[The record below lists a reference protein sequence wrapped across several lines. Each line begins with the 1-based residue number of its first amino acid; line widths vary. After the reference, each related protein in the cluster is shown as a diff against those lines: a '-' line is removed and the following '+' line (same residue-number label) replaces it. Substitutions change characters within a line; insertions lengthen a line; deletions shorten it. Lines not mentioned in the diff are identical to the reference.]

1 MKNGNPLPERI
12 GLGISSCLL
21 GATVRYD
28 GGHKRD
34 AYVTGTLSK
43 YFDLVPVCPE
53 VAIGLGTPRPPLRL
67 VRSGEEIRVRG
78 VADPGRDV
86 SDPLRDYGRA
96 MAARLDGISG
106 YVFKRGSPSCGMERV
121 KVYGG
126 KGRPAG
132 RGAGAYA
139 VAFMAARPLL
149 PCEEEGRLGD
159 PGRRENFFERVFVFR
174 RWQELVRGGLSPAK
188 LIAFHG
194 DHRFLVLS
202 HSQSAGRRLGRL
214 VAAAGRREIG
224 ALGGEYASELMRA
237 LRRPAT
243 RRGHRKVLEHLFGF
257 VSRHLD
263 AADRAEMV
271 ELLDEYHAGLLPLV
285 VPITRFR
292 QHLRRHPHPGV
303 ERQVYLH
310 PHPKELMLGDAC
322 QPPPEAAAR
331 RPSPLPSHPPD
342 PGDSGPGNADVP

>member
-1 MKNGNPLPERI
+1 MAPERRSAAMKNESPPEERI
-12 GLGISSCLL
+12 RLGVSSCLL

-67 VRSGEEIRVRG
+67 VRSGDGVRVRG

-86 SDPLRDYGRA
+86 TDPLRDYGRA

-106 YVFKRGSPSCGMERV
+106 YVFKHGSPSCGMEQV
-121 KVYGG
+121 KVHGG
-126 KGRPAG
+126 KGAPAG
-132 RGAGAYA
+132 RSAGAYA
-139 VAFMAARPLL
+139 AAFMAAQPLL

-174 RWQELVRGGLSPAK
+174 RWQELVRGGASPAK
-188 LIAFHG
+188 LVAFHR
-194 DHRFLVLS
+194 DHKFLVLS
-202 HSQSAGRRLGRL
+202 HDQSAGRRLGRL
-214 VAAAGRREIG
+214 VAGAGRREIG
-224 ALGGEYASELMRA
+224 ALANEYAGELMRA
-237 LRRPAT
+237 LERPAT
-243 RRGHRKVLEHLFGF
+243 RSGHRNVLEHLFGF

-271 ELLDEYHAGLLPLV
+271 EALDDYHAGLLPLA
-285 VPITRFR
+285 VPITLLRR
-292 QHLRRHPHPGV
+292 HLRRHPHPGV
-303 ERQVYLH
+303 EGQVYLRL
-310 PHPKELMLGDAC
+310 HPKERMLRDT
-322 QPPPEAAAR
+322 R
-331 RPSPLPSHPPD
+331 RESAP
-342 PGDSGPGNADVP
+342 